1 MADSKNIKSTKSE
14 TRRPETG
21 ELGDKI
27 RQAKRERPGVAAAN
41 AIRHSEMRG
50 MGRSFRM
57 ASEFVAAI
65 IVAAALGM
73 GLDAIFSTQPIFM
86 IVLLLLGFGA
96 GVMNVTR
103 AAAEMNAAAPKPDPD
118 KLVPDDDDD
127 DDY

>member
-1 MADSKNIKSTKSE
+1 
-14 TRRPETG
+14 
-21 ELGDKI
+21 
-27 RQAKRERPGVAAAN
+27 
-41 AIRHSEMRG
+41 

-73 GLDAIFSTQPIFM
+73 GLDALFNTQPIFM
-86 IVLLLLGFGA
+86 IGMMLLGFGA
-96 GVMNVTR
+96 GVMNVSK

-127 DDY
+127 DY

>member
-1 MADSKNIKSTKSE
+1 MADSRKIKSTKSDS
-14 TRRPETG
+14 RRPETG

-27 RQAKRERPGVAAAN
+27 RQARRERPGVAAAN
-41 AIRHSEMRG
+41 AIRQSEMTG

-73 GLDAIFSTQPIFM
+73 GLDALFNTQPIFM
-86 IVLLLLGFGA
+86 IGMMLLGFGA
-96 GVMNVTR
+96 GVMNISR

-127 DDY
+127 DY